1 MQTVTARQVLDA
13 HPARSVAVRYLD
25 DDDSEALSTF
35 SSLAVALL
43 ALCYDAGVRRV
54 LAVTVHAT
62 DGPLALVRHEIDLL
76 MEKLYAPQGDGA
88 ASDNGFPD
96 LGSLADHVATLAR
109 SPDLARPLIVPVG
122 ETCVAPPDSAEIW
135 RGASRRA

>member
-1 MQTVTARQVLDA
+1 MQTVTARQVLEA
-13 HPARSVAVRYLD
+13 HPATPVAVRYCD
-25 DDDSEALSTF
+25 DDDEADATF
-35 SSLAVALL
+35 PSLAVALL
-43 ALCYDAGVRRV
+43 ALCYDAGVRHV
-54 LAVTVHAT
+54 LAMTVHAA
-62 DGPLALVRHEIDLL
+62 DGHLALARCEIDFL
-76 MEKLYAPQGDGA
+76 MERLHAGQGDSA